1 MPKRK
6 SKSHQSV
13 DKTESIIKNVTSYV
27 VYLFIVWGLYRSL
40 FKLPN
45 EIEELFVK
53 PLIWLGPLVLILIK
67 EKKGL
72 SSLGLTL
79 KNMFPA
85 VYYSLLLGIFFAFE
99 GFLINYLKYQGG
111 DFSANIGE
119 NAFLIGLGLS
129 FATAISEEISF
140 RGYVFGR
147 VRGVIKNEWVAN
159 ILVSIV
165 WALVHLPITIF
176 WWNLTAGETI
186 GYLILTT
193 IFGVGSSFVYARTG
207 NIISSILLHVV
218 WQWPIVLF
226 R

>member
-1 MPKRK
+1 MAKRK
-6 SKSHQSV
+6 SKNIVGREESV
-13 DKTESIIKNVTSYV
+13 VKNVTCYV

-40 FKLPN
+40 LKLPN
-45 EIEELFVK
+45 EVEEMFVK
-53 PLIWLGPLVLILIK
+53 PLLWLGPLIPILIK

-72 SSLGLTL
+72 SSLGITL
-79 KNMFPA
+79 KNIFPA

-119 NAFLIGLGLS
+119 NAFLVGLGLT

-147 VRGVIKNEWVAN
+147 VRTIIKNEWVAN

-176 WWNLTAGETI
+176 WWKLTAGETL
-186 GYLILTT
+186 GYLILTA
-193 IFGVGSSFVYARTG
+193 IFGFGSSFVYARTG
-207 NIISSILLHVV
+207 NIFSSILLHVV
-218 WQWPIVLF
+218 WQWPIALF